1 MYHWSAN
8 RILTKMRTK
17 QYTECQVKRY
27 RNTMYPDSLIAHVTF
42 MLGAPIDMRL
52 FGNLVLY
59 NRIML

>member
-1 MYHWSAN
+1 
-8 RILTKMRTK
+8 MRTK